1 MESIT
6 IGQSDAEDMILAIE
20 NMSVARSGKLILS
33 DISLRIHKGEF
44 VGLVGPNGSGK
55 STLLLSI
62 LGILK
67 TQSGSVKMFGHS
79 PMSKNLHGNI
89 GWV

>member
-1 MESIT
+1 
-6 IGQSDAEDMILAIE
+6 MILSIE
-20 NMSVARSGKLILS
+20 NMSVARSGKLIIK
-33 DISLRIHKGEF
+33 DINLQIHKGEF

-67 TQSGSVKMFGHS
+67 TQSGSVKMIGHP
-79 PMSKNLHGNI
+79 PMTKNLHVNI
-89 GWV
+89 WWV